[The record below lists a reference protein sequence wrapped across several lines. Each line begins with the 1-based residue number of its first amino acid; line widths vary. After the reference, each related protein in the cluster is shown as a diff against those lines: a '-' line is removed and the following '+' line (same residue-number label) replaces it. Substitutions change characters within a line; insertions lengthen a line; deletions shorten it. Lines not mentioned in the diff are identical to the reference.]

1 MNFFAIFSCSFL
13 INYLFIYFGMAH
25 FPSGSSSI
33 YVSHLGEYLATDYRL
48 SIGKL
53 ATKYGQ
59 SVAVK
64 YRGAL
69 STDMASIYRSIYTL
83 STYTLDRHVDQYS
96 RTIAKVSTECR
107 VSVDTPSKLR
117 RQSTDL
123 SVPVDASIDMSTKCC
138 GVNVRVYFRL
148 LFQNTVVISFR

>member
-1 MNFFAIFSCSFL
+1 
-13 INYLFIYFGMAH
+13 MAH

-53 ATKYGQ
+53 ATKHGQ

-69 STDMASIYRSIYTL
+69 STDMASIYRSTSDL
-83 STYTLDRHVDQYS
+83 YS
-96 RTIAKVSTECR
+96 PPT
-107 VSVDTPSKLR
+107 
-117 RQSTDL
+117 
-123 SVPVDASIDMSTKCC
+123 C
-138 GVNVRVYFRL
+138 GPILKNYR
-148 LFQNTVVISFR
+148 